1 MPKSIAIACQGGGS
15 HTVFSAGVL
24 QAILNEN
31 IDNDAFEIVALSGTS
46 GGAVCALLA
55 WYGLLRD
62 GHPSPGG
69 AIDGKHEAI
78 RLLNDFWT
86 RGWPEGNSANTYR
99 EAVRKFAEALRSMQ
113 PWEAGVPLLDR
124 ARNDFVQWAGR
135 WTTSPAVAVHPEIS
149 PYFLTALLDV
159 PGLAWMPW
167 FETLKREIDVQE
179 ALRSLV
185 NAYVDFREVKD
196 IATQDGYRPALLIG
210 AADVLAGQFKLF
222 SSQTEPYLWPTGGIT
237 ADAVVASAAIPTVMR
252 GVQLGGSVFWDGL
265 FSQNPPVHDLPGIH
279 LDRDPAKTPDEI
291 WVIRVNPVRIG
302 EEPRNI
308 ADIQDRRNELAGNVS
323 LGFELR
329 AIRKMNE
336 FVDSG
341 LIRDP
346 RYKHIEIREIEMSDS
361 TARDL
366 DSLSKL
372 DRKPGFLAMLMDHGK
387 RQAEA
392 FLHEWTSSLG
402 S

>member
-1 MPKSIAIACQGGGS
+1 
-15 HTVFSAGVL
+15 
-24 QAILNEN
+24 
-31 IDNDAFEIVALSGTS
+31 
-46 GGAVCALLA
+46 
-55 WYGLLRD
+55 
-62 GHPSPGG
+62 
-69 AIDGKHEAI
+69 
-78 RLLNDFWT
+78 
-86 RGWPEGNSANTYR
+86 
-99 EAVRKFAEALRSMQ
+99 
-113 PWEAGVPLLDR
+113 
-124 ARNDFVQWAGR
+124 
-135 WTTSPAVAVHPEIS
+135 
-149 PYFLTALLDV
+149 
-159 PGLAWMPW
+159 
-167 FETLKREIDVQE
+167 
-179 ALRSLV
+179 
-185 NAYVDFREVKD
+185 
-196 IATQDGYRPALLIG
+196 
-210 AADVLAGQFKLF
+210 
-222 SSQTEPYLWPTGGIT
+222 
-237 ADAVVASAAIPTVMR
+237 MR
-252 GVQLGGSVFWDGL
+252 GVQIGGSVFWDGL

-279 LDRDPAKTPDEI
+279 MDRDPAKTPDEI
-291 WVIRVNPVRIG
+291 WVIRVNPVRVA

-346 RYKHIEIREIEMSDS
+346 RYKHIEIREIGMSDAI
-361 TARDL
+361 ARDL